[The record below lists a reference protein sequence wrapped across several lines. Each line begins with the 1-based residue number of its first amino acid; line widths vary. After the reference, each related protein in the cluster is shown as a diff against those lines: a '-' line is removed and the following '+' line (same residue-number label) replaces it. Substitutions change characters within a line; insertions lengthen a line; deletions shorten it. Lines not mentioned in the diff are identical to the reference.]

1 MKRIIRSEKHMGVEL
16 LSAIAF
22 LFISISMI
30 FSNQNIDTLNSIFWI
45 ILFSVFFVLQL
56 VSVIFKE
63 NLLLLRICMTWISG
77 SIWTWVSFSNRE
89 FIIIIPMVLIGLWNF
104 ISFIDL
110 CNRATFDWQSL
121 LKE

>member
-22 LFISISMI
+22 LFMSISMI

>member
-1 MKRIIRSEKHMGVEL
+1 MKSIIRSEKHIGVEF
-16 LSAIAF
+16 LSSIAF
-22 LFISISMI
+22 LFMSMSMI